1 MNQIIKG
8 DCVEVMLKLPEN
20 SVDMVVTS
28 PPYSVGIDYD
38 TYDDETTIE
47 EYLEF
52 SENWLRSAFKVLKE
66 DGRIC
71 VNLPYEINLKER
83 GGRIFIV
90 SEIWNVMK
98 KNWL

>member
-1 MNQIIKG
+1 
-8 DCVEVMLKLPEN
+8 MLKLPEN